1 MNISSDFYGPTI
13 ANISIYD
20 KITDLNLPNRY
31 SNKKCDPTKKSGSFK
46 RSGISDDRLFNE
58 VLTN

>member
-1 MNISSDFYGPTI
+1 M
-13 ANISIYD
+13 
-20 KITDLNLPNRY
+20 TDLNLPYRY